1 MDVAATRFVSVI
13 KDAQKYSRIPSR
25 WVLTD
30 PSNTN
35 IGEDQPLASPLPSPN
50 LSQNLRIPPT
60 LLASYRPLAE
70 LTNSLLEALNN
81 LRLLAPTSSLDPLLS
96 AMDGTL
102 LRASGEFLGYCKE
115 FAGEVRK
122 GTVSGST
129 RRSEDGIGDGKKVD
143 QVGVLRAAG
152 RAFVGVLVP
161 FVRRGLAE
169 GVYGVEGGVD
179 LSGELKEQLSLWDE
193 WLGVD
198 APRSS

>member
-1 MDVAATRFVSVI
+1 M
-13 KDAQKYSRIPSR
+13 
-25 WVLTD
+25 
-30 PSNTN
+30 
-35 IGEDQPLASPLPSPN
+35 
-50 LSQNLRIPPT
+50 
-60 LLASYRPLAE
+60 
-70 LTNSLLEALNN
+70 
-81 LRLLAPTSSLDPLLS
+81 
-96 AMDGTL
+96 
-102 LRASGEFLGYCKE
+102 
-115 FAGEVRK
+115 RK